1 MNPFLA
7 EIIGTAILIILGGG
21 VVANVILNKTK
32 GQNSGWIVITMGWGM
47 AVFTAVFIVGQF
59 SGAHIN
65 PAVTLGLAVAGLFDW
80 GMVPGYFGAQFLGA
94 FIGAILVYLTYR
106 DHFAA
111 TEDPG
116 INLAVFSAI
125 PEIRNYTSN
134 TITEIIGTFVLIFG
148 VLYLASPGFISM
160 EGDLLESIV
169 LNGQEI
175 GFGLGALSALPVG
188 LLVLAI
194 GLSLG
199 GPTGY
204 AINPARDLGPRI
216 AHAILPIPH
225 KGDNDWAYSWVPV
238 IGPCVGAVLAALLY
252 LLIS

>member
-32 GQNSGWIVITMGWGM
+32 GHNSGWIVITMGWGM

-116 INLAVFSAI
+116 INLAVFSTI

-216 AHAILPIPH
+216 AHAILPIPN

>member
-116 INLAVFSAI
+116 INLAVFSTI

-160 EGDLLESIV
+160 EGELLESIV

-194 GLSLG
+194 GLSLAVPPG
-199 GPTGY
+199 MRSIRRGIWALELPMPFCLFPIKGTTTGRTHGY
-204 AINPARDLGPRI
+204 PLSA
-216 AHAILPIPH
+216 
-225 KGDNDWAYSWVPV
+225 PV
-238 IGPCVGAVLAALLY
+238 WELY
-252 LLIS
+252 LQPCSIC